1 MIPLKNSYTEEHK
14 NVIIESRLN
23 YAFEKN
29 LNVENKSPALIGKID
44 VKNSDAVIKYAEN
57 RIVNAKIENAVI
69 ITKNGEVYHC
79 TGELN
84 GLDPITKLGSKLNG
98 ATITH
103 NHPKNS
109 VSDGTFS
116 DDDLKLFKNYKL
128 NKLRGID
135 ERYCYE
141 LNRNAK
147 DIELYNASF
156 DKIAEMNV
164 KQNKSYHAA
173 ITLKALIEGFG
184 YRRWK
189 I

>member
-1 MIPLKNSYTEEHK
+1 M
-14 NVIIESRLN
+14 N
-23 YAFEKN
+23 YVFEKN

-109 VSDGTFS
+109 VGDGTFR

-135 ERYCYE
+135 EKYCYE
-141 LNRNAK
+141 LNRNAE
-147 DIELYNASF
+147 DIDTSNLPLDDITKLLDIKSNDYHEVITVRSF
-156 DKIAEMNV
+156 AN
-164 KQNKSYHAA
+164 
-173 ITLKALIEGFG
+173 GWG